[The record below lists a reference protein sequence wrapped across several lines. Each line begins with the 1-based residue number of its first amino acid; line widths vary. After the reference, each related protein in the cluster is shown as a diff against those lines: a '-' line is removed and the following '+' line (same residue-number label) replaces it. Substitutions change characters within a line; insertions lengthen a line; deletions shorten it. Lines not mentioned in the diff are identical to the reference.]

1 MNTSFY
7 IAKRY
12 LFSKSSNNAINIMS
26 FIASGGVIV
35 ASAALLIVLSIFAG
49 LKEYSLD
56 FSNFTDPDLKILPLK
71 GKSFSLSENDLNILN
86 SIDGVDVTSKI
97 IEERIVIK
105 SENKNLIATLKG
117 VDENYQSV
125 TQIESMVSQGSWFT
139 QGNNDVVAGMGVSNN
154 LSFGVFNFLKPLTI
168 YIPKPGKGQ
177 GSSLKS
183 YFNSEVVTN
192 VGLFSVNENLDNEYI
207 FSDIEMARRLLNYE
221 SQQISALEF
230 KLKPSADEDDIRDAI
245 KANFPNKFL
254 IKNREQLNDALFK
267 MLNTENLAVYLIF
280 TLVIIIAL
288 FNVIGAIIMMIL
300 DRKKSLNTLFNL
312 GAEPKMIKAIF
323 FLQGTLMTI
332 LSGIA
337 GIVIGLIIIFTQLQF
352 EWIMLTSDFP
362 YPVNLK
368 LSDVIIVIGTIFG
381 LGIIASKLASQRITK
396 DLIKTVA

>member
-1 MNTSFY
+1 MT
-7 IAKRY
+7 
-12 LFSKSSNNAINIMS
+12 

-105 SENKNLIATLKG
+105 SENKNLISTLKG

-125 TQIESMVSQGSWFT
+125 TQIESMVSQGSWFAP
-139 QGNNDVVAGMGVSNN
+139 GNNDVVSGMGVSNN
-154 LSFGVFNFLKPLTI
+154 LSFGLFNFLKPLTI
-168 YIPKPGKGQ
+168 YVPKPGKGQ

-221 SQQISALEF
+221 PQQISALEF

-245 KANFPNKFL
+245 EANFPNKFL